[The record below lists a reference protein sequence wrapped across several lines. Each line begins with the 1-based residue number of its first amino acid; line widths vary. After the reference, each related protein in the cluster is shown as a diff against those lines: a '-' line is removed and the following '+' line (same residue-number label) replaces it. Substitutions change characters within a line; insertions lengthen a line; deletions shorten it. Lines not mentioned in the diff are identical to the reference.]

1 MEQVLQ
7 MENGRFT
14 LLVFSVNR
22 GMGRETGKFYG
33 CIAENLAEKKNEGYS
48 MTIAWLRREIS
59 LSLMRSTTFVRGSR
73 SMKFQSGKENLK
85 KKQVT
90 VKAALNFNELQIFKG
105 FTI

>member
-22 GMGRETGKFYG
+22 GMRRETGKFYG

-48 MTIAWLRREIS
+48 VTIAWLRREIS
-59 LSLMRSTTFVRGSR
+59 LSLMRSTFVRGSH

-85 KKQVT
+85 K
-90 VKAALNFNELQIFKG
+90 
-105 FTI
+105 